1 MAETLGTADPY
12 EVVASTADLRPDS
25 IKRVDYRGKAVAL
38 VRVGDRYFALA
49 NTCAH
54 QNISLSLGRV
64 FRKQV
69 VCPGHGWMYDPETG
83 RVMFPR
89 SADALVA
96 CYDVRVEGEQILIA
110 PRTADDS
117 PPS

>member
-1 MAETLGTADPY
+1 MAETTGAADAY
-12 EVVASTADLRPDS
+12 EVVASKADLSPHC
-25 IKRVDYRGKAVAL
+25 IKWVDYGAAAVAL
-38 VRVGDRYFALA
+38 VRVGDNYFALA

-69 VCPGHGWMYDPETG
+69 VCPGHGWMYDPATG

-89 SADALVA
+89 SADASVA
-96 CYDVRVEGEQILIA
+96 CYDVRVEGDQILIA
-110 PRTADDS
+110 PRAADAS
-117 PPS
+117 PSS